1 MDDEIKDMFF
11 RLFLLKTI
19 KSAKK
24 GRLHRFFRIFAVRGV
39 RLTFRDRPSLNPQL
53 HRWVFC
59 CELLSGAYLCVHYC
73 LAL

>member
-19 KSAKK
+19 KIAKK

-39 RLTFRDRPSLNPQL
+39 RLTFRDRPSLNLPSFIAGFFVVSYF
-53 HRWVFC
+53 RGRIFVC
-59 CELLSGAYLCVHYC
+59 IIV
-73 LAL
+73 